1 MVQVAAIEVY
11 LTLRFH
17 CERQFGFVFPHNR
30 GSDSTMTEFH
40 NTMVVPFNVHPA
52 TQSNTTLHYTVCKT
66 MQHYATLCNTM
77 QHYATLCNT
86 MQHNPT
92 LCNTMHYATQHY
104 ATLCKCNPCCCNTVQ
119 NASTVTV
126 ILSPMQAMYYNVELK
141 RIQSIVW
148 QCTINADLQESV
160 NTTC

>member
-86 MQHNPT
+86 I
-92 LCNTMHYATQHY
+92 QHY
-104 ATLCKCNPCCCNTVQ
+104 ATLCTMQPNTMQ
-119 NASTVTV
+119 HYASATHAVATLFKTLALLL
-126 ILSPMQAMYYNVELK
+126 LSSL
-141 RIQSIVW
+141 
-148 QCTINADLQESV
+148 QCRQCIIMLN
-160 NTTC
+160 